1 LCSLAADGALEE
13 WMMKTQS
20 ERWLRSPAFC
30 LVFGVVLQ
38 GMAAAQEAL
47 PTRPIPDSPSF
58 ARSRLMYAQNTQ
70 PNPPADAQSNAQ
82 PLTAPRLSGN
92 GSSAQ
97 SDRVSTASPP
107 PPSPSSAPAV
117 PVPDMPPA
125 ANSPSDP
132 AGSESPVG
140 KSQVGGSQQT
150 VVHQPVGTA
159 AAEALPITGV
169 AASRPAGAALAPA
182 RQRRVRTVLIRVG
195 SLVGAGV
202 AIGTTMALTQGSPSR
217 PPGSH

>member
-1 LCSLAADGALEE
+1 MCSLAADGALEE

-30 LVFGVVLQ
+30 LVFGVLLQ
-38 GMAAAQEAL
+38 GMAAAQEAV
-47 PTRPIPDSPSF
+47 PTRQIPDSPSF
-58 ARSRLMYAQNTQ
+58 VRSRLMYAPSAQ
-70 PNPPADAQSNAQ
+70 PNPPADGQSNGQ
-82 PLTAPRLSGN
+82 PVTAPGLSGN
-92 GSSAQ
+92 GSSA
-97 SDRVSTASPP
+97 DVSTGSPP
-107 PPSPSSAPAV
+107 PQSPSSAPAV
-117 PVPDMPPA
+117 AVPEMPGT

-132 AGSESPVG
+132 AGTESPVG
-140 KSQVGGSQQT
+140 ESEVGGSQQT

-182 RQRRVRTVLIRVG
+182 RQRRVRSVLIRVG

-202 AIGTTMALTQGSPSR
+202 AIGTTMALSQGSPSR

>member
-1 LCSLAADGALEE
+1 
-13 WMMKTQS
+13 MKTQS

-30 LVFGVVLQ
+30 LVFGVLLQ
-38 GMAAAQEAL
+38 GMVAAQEAV
-47 PTRPIPDSPSF
+47 PTPPIPDSPSF
-58 ARSRLMYAQNTQ
+58 VRSRLMYAQSTQ
-70 PNPPADAQSNAQ
+70 PNPPAGSPSDGQ

-92 GSSAQ
+92 ASSA
-97 SDRVSTASPP
+97 DVSSASPP
-107 PPSPSSAPAV
+107 PQSPSPSSAPAV

-132 AGSESPVG
+132 ASNESQGGESQVSGSR
-140 KSQVGGSQQT
+140 VGGSQQT

-182 RQRRVRTVLIRVG
+182 RQRRVRSVLIRVG

-202 AIGTTMALTQGSPSR
+202 AIGTTMALSQGSPSR